1 MNRRRSRPCSRRA
14 ANSANPRPPGN
25 RPKQGRSKSRPSR
38 ARARAAISEVQQKR
52 AALEQA
58 QLNLQYTQI
67 VAPVSGEVNKTV
79 VEGMNVQPGEQL
91 LTIVP
96 LDEIWVTANFK
107 ETQLRR
113 MKVGQRS
120 DIHVDSSGVTFR
132 GHVDSIAGATGPPV
146 QFAPAGKCDGQ
157 LCKNRSAHSRKNCS
171 RTGRKPESPASAG
184 HERCARRIHP
194 MSTAASLPADQEIWR
209 PKFNPWLIAVVVAM
223 AAFMEVLDTSI
234 ANVALPYMAGNLG
247 ASNDQSTWVL
257 TSYLVSNAIVLPI
270 SGWLAGAFGRKRFF
284 TICLFIFTVSSLLC
298 GIAPS
303 LGLLL
308 FFRVLQG
315 AGGGGLQPM
324 AQAILA
330 DTFPPQQ
337 RGLAFALYG
346 ITAVTAPTIGP
357 TLGGWITFNYSWRW
371 IFFINLPV
379 GLLTLFLVYQ
389 FVEDPPY
396 LARIKAAGVKLDYI
410 GIALLTLGVGAL
422 QILLDKGQEDD
433 WFGSRFITS
442 LAVTAVICLLTL
454 VIWEW
459 YQKAPIVDVRLFK
472 SFNFAS
478 SNLMMFTLG
487 IMLFS
492 SLVLMPLFLQTLMGY
507 TAQVAG
513 LAISAGGLC
522 LLIEM
527 PIMGKLT
534 TVVQARR
541 LIAFGWLCLALAMFY
556 STKRIDLQIGFST
569 ALWLRV
575 AQVFGMGFLFVPI
588 TLVAY
593 IGIPPEK
600 NNAVSGIVN
609 FMRNIGSSVGT
620 SLVTTLLA
628 RRAQFHQEILVGHVS
643 AANPRLQ
650 GAIIGLSQRLANSG
664 LDKHAAQLSAYA
676 RIYQAV
682 QAQATAAAY
691 IDTFEVLAVGSFI
704 MIFLAFVLK
713 KNDPGG
719 GHVLA
724 E

>member
-1 MNRRRSRPCSRRA
+1 M
-14 ANSANPRPPGN
+14 
-25 RPKQGRSKSRPSR
+25 
-38 ARARAAISEVQQKR
+38 
-52 AALEQA
+52 
-58 QLNLQYTQI
+58 
-67 VAPVSGEVNKTV
+67 
-79 VEGMNVQPGEQL
+79 
-91 LTIVP
+91 
-96 LDEIWVTANFK
+96 
-107 ETQLRR
+107 
-113 MKVGQRS
+113 
-120 DIHVDSSGVTFR
+120 
-132 GHVDSIAGATGPPV
+132 AGAE
-146 QFAPAGKCDGQ
+146 AWK
-157 LCKNRSAHSRKNCS
+157 
-171 RTGRKPESPASAG
+171 
-184 HERCARRIHP
+184 
-194 MSTAASLPADQEIWR
+194 

-234 ANVALPYMAGNLG
+234 ANIALPHLAGDLG
-247 ASNDQSTWVL
+247 ASNDESTWVL
-257 TSYLVSNAIVLPI
+257 TSYLVSNAVVLPMT
-270 SGWLAGAFGRKRFF
+270 GWLATTFGRKRLFLLCISLF
-284 TICLFIFTVSSLLC
+284 TITSLLC
-298 GIAPS
+298 GVAPS
-303 LGLLL
+303 LSMLVL
-308 FFRVLQG
+308 FRVIQG

-379 GLLTLFLVYQ
+379 GLLTLFLVYH

-422 QILLDKGQEDD
+422 QVLLDKGQEDD
-433 WFGSRFITS
+433 WFGSHFITT
-442 LAVTAVICLLTL
+442 LAITAAVCLVAL

-459 YQKAPIVDVRLFK
+459 RQKAPIVDVRLFK

-527 PIMGKLT
+527 PIMGTLT
-534 TVVQARR
+534 TKIQARR

-556 STKRIDLQIGFST
+556 STRRIDLQIGFST

-628 RRAQFHQEILVGHVS
+628 RRAQFHQEILIGHIRYG
-643 AANPRLQ
+643 NPRLQ
-650 GAIIGLSQRLANSG
+650 GAVTGLSQQLANSG
-664 LDKHAAQLSAYA
+664 LDKHTARMAAYA
-676 RIYQAV
+676 RIYQSI
-682 QAQATAAAY
+682 QAQASAAAY
-691 IDTFEVLAVGSFI
+691 IDTFMVLAVGSAM
-704 MIFLAFVLK
+704 MIFLAFILK

-719 GHVLA
+719 GHVVA